1 MNRSILLALVVV
13 VILGGLFVALRPDA
27 PSSGA
32 PDSDSSGAEGSQRK
46 VFEVSVDDGGMKP
59 DEIDVTEGDRVTL
72 RLRSDAPLET
82 HLHGY
87 DLEAEVA
94 PEEPAELSFEANLT
108 GRFEIEDHE
117 KEETLGVLLVQP
129 R

>member
-1 MNRSILLALVVV
+1 MSRSLLLALVVV
-13 VILGGLFVALRPDA
+13 LVLGGLFVALRPDA

-32 PDSDSSGAEGSQRK
+32 AGSDNAGTDGSQRK
-46 VFEVSVDDGGMKP
+46 VFDVSVEDGRMSP
-59 DEIDVTEGDRVTL
+59 DEIEVTEGDRVTL
-72 RLRSDAPLET
+72 RLTSDAPLEV

-94 PEEPAELSFEANLT
+94 PEEPVDLSFEADLT

-117 KEETLGVLLVQP
+117 EEEALGVLLVQP

>member
-1 MNRSILLALVVV
+1 MSRSLLLALVVV
-13 VILGGLFVALRPDA
+13 LVLGGLFVALRPDA

-32 PDSDSSGAEGSQRK
+32 AGSDNAGADGSQRK
-46 VFEVSVDDGGMKP
+46 VFDVSVEDGRMSP
-59 DEIDVTEGDRVTL
+59 DEIEVTEGDRVTL
-72 RLRSDAPLET
+72 RLTSDAPLEV

-94 PEEPAELSFEANLT
+94 PEEPVDLSFEADLT

-117 KEETLGVLLVQP
+117 EEEALGVLLVQP

>member
-1 MNRSILLALVVV
+1 VNRPVLLALVIVL
-13 VILGGLFVALRPDA
+13 ILGGLFVALRPDA

-32 PDSDSSGAEGSQRK
+32 TDSDGSGAEGPQRK
-46 VFEVSVDDGGMKP
+46 VFEVSVEDGGMKP
-59 DEIDVTEGDRVTL
+59 DEIDVNEGDRVTL
-72 RLRSDAPLET
+72 RLRSDAPLEL

-94 PEEPAELSFEANLT
+94 PGEPADLSFEANLT
-108 GRFEIEDHE
+108 GRFEIEDHD
-117 KEETLGVLLVQP
+117 KEEALGVLLVQP